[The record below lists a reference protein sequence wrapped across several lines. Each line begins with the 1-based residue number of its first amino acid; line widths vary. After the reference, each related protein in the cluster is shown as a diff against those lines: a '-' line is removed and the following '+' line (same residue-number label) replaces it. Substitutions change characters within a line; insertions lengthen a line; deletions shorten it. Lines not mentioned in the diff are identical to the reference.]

1 MQKLELTWIGKGE
14 EPVVE
19 PRILLHDASKDYG
32 DPAADNM
39 LIHGDNLLAL
49 KALEQ
54 DFAGRVKCIYIE
66 RYRNKR
72 EYTISDRHV
81 LATLSL
87 SHRESKGDR
96 GTLDIQSHGSADTKA
111 RRWME
116 YRLA

>member
-1 MQKLELTWIGKGE
+1 MYTKI
-14 EPVVE
+14 
-19 PRILLHDASKDYG
+19 ILIRSIKI
-32 DPAADNM
+32 N
-39 LIHGDNLLAL
+39 
-49 KALEQ
+49 
-54 DFAGRVKCIYIE
+54 E

-96 GTLDIQSHGSADTKA
+96 GTLDIQSHGSADKKA

-116 YRLA
+116 YRLT